1 MIVTVTT
8 GESVMA
14 ENGKKSNFEL
24 MDEMEKKQK
33 TTYDESQHDGIDYWK
48 RNERRTLFRALSG
61 LDLKLPWI
69 MLAGMFILA
78 VNDLIG
84 AFPSWVDDMAV
95 VIAIAG
101 AVQYIVSIAVKIYH
115 KKNGE

>member
-1 MIVTVTT
+1 
-8 GESVMA
+8 MA

-48 RNERRTLFRALSG
+48 RNERRTLFRTLSG

-95 VIAIAG
+95 IIAIAG
-101 AVQYIVSIAVKIYH
+101 AVQYVVSIAVKIYH

>member
-1 MIVTVTT
+1 
-8 GESVMA
+8 MA

-69 MLAGMFILA
+69 MLAGMFVLVVAETFEGIP
-78 VNDLIG
+78 G
-84 AFPSWVDDMAV
+84 WVSDMAA

-101 AVQYIVSIAVKIYH
+101 AVLYVVSIGIRIYRK
-115 KKNGE
+115 KKNEE